1 MSDIKK
7 GYTFTDK
14 STDWV
19 SNKETAIRLNKM
31 LDDAKLNLVAG
42 TNITITPTANG
53 PSISASGG
61 GTGSVTSI
69 DVDGGTGISV
79 SPAGPIT
86 TAGTFTVTNTA
97 PDQVVSLTGA
107 GTTTVTGT
115 YPSFTISSAD
125 STTGTVTSVAAT
137 AGTGITVSG
146 SPITT
151 SGTLTITNSAPDQ
164 TVSLTG
170 AGTTVITGTY
180 PSFTVTS
187 NDAFTGTVTSVA
199 ATAGTG
205 ITISGSPI
213 TSSGTLSIT
222 NSAPDQVVSLTG
234 TGTTTVTG
242 TYPSFTINSADQ
254 HVGTVTAV
262 TGTLPIVSTGGTTPA
277 ISINA
282 ATISASGS
290 MSAADKTKL
299 DGITANQTEK
309 TFFAGPTSG
318 SAAAPTFR
326 VIASTDLPAFGSGDV
341 AFAVAGG
348 AGTIAANAVTNAK
361 AAQMATQTIKGRTTG
376 GTGNAEDLTA
386 TQATAILNPA
396 VGATVSVAGTKGL
409 VPAPAIGDQVKFLRG
424 DMTYQTVS
432 VPISVSNRA
441 ALRAY
446 TGAVD
451 KQFIVEQGYYSEGDG
466 GGGLWHFMAGDNNSV
481 DNDGTLVVPGGSYGT
496 VSGLNGC
503 WHRDGPGTARG
514 SIVRGTKL
522 DVRWFGAIPNKGIDC
537 ATPFVRAF
545 DSLKV
550 FTAKLD
556 GTIYAPAG
564 YYAFY
569 NNMLFD
575 VTGLDIKTAFVGDG
589 PSATVFYNSL
599 TTAGL
604 GYFMKFVGFDNLTL
618 SGFTVQKIVIAP
630 PTYNPDAII
639 HIKNGQ
645 SVHVNNVDGRDNVG
659 TTFLW
664 EATEGG
670 AWLQMAG
677 CKTYG
682 TSNVGTQLKCMG
694 GAGTVT
700 GCSFKTSYS
709 TPCLWVNSC
718 NSIQISD
725 SFFEGGG
732 PWKSFS
738 SNITGSGS
746 AFTVNATAHGFRVGD
761 YIVISSSTVAGY
773 NGRWKV
779 ATVAANSL
787 TVTSAVTGSATA
799 TLGTLWSCGLLGG
812 TAGGNVTESSIDNCL
827 FNTSGS
833 PGTGSVGLYLD
844 GRDTTSVSGIRI
856 SQCTWDYGVTGFFA
870 HGITNQAVN
879 VLGATVYNS
888 NVSLIYVN
896 ACGPNGGP
904 RDEFGA
910 FRLEGVTSITIND
923 CACFPTDN
931 NPPGTG
937 KTFNSLVISDGGQ
950 AYYTQDISITGG
962 TYTVPYSSTLF
973 PSASIYA
980 FVFDGSRVRRVNIS
994 GVGIDTINANAY
1006 VSSLINGASISNG
1019 ISVVYSNSSGALN
1032 IGNTNILSGTG
1043 VFSIT
1048 QTDQAKLVP
1057 ELGYGTSGTVDV
1069 RLDLKTSNY
1078 IGLVGN
1084 TTFTFSGI
1092 ASGSYIFLALKNT
1105 TGGSITLSW
1114 PAINW
1119 ASVSTPTSLAAG
1131 DSLLLRIFAFGT
1143 AYSDTFASY

>member
-19 SNKETAIRLNKM
+19 SNKETSIRLNKM
-31 LDDAKLNLVAG
+31 MDEAKLNLVAG
-42 TNITITPTANG
+42 TNVTITPTLNG
-53 PSISASGG
+53 PR
-61 GTGSVTSI
+61 I
-69 DVDGGTGISV
+69 DV
-79 SPAGPIT
+79 AG
-86 TAGTFTVTNTA
+86 
-97 PDQVVSLTGA
+97 S
-107 GTTTVTGT
+107 
-115 YPSFTISSAD
+115 
-125 STTGTVTSVAAT
+125 
-137 AGTGITVSG
+137 
-146 SPITT
+146 
-151 SGTLTITNSAPDQ
+151 
-164 TVSLTG
+164 
-170 AGTTVITGTY
+170 
-180 PSFTVTS
+180 
-187 NDAFTGTVTSVA
+187 
-199 ATAGTG
+199 
-205 ITISGSPI
+205 
-213 TSSGTLSIT
+213 
-222 NSAPDQVVSLTG
+222 
-234 TGTTTVTG
+234 
-242 TYPSFTINSADQ
+242 
-254 HVGTVTAV
+254 
-262 TGTLPIVSTGGTTPA
+262 
-277 ISINA
+277 
-282 ATISASGS
+282 
-290 MSAADKTKL
+290 
-299 DGITANQTEK
+299 
-309 TFFAGPTSG
+309 
-318 SAAAPTFR
+318 
-326 VIASTDLPAFGSGDV
+326 GSGDV
-341 AFAVAGG
+341 VGPASATDNALARFDGTTGKLIQNSVVTVDDTTGNMAGVGTLTVGG
-348 AGTIAANAVTNAK
+348 ALTYGSVTLTNNVTGTGKMVLDSSPILVTPNLGTPSTLVGTNITGTASGLTAGTVTTNANLTGDVTSVGNATTIAADAVTNAKLADMIANTVKVNATASTANPTDLSIGTNTVLGRVAGDIVAAQVVESQIANNAVTNAK
-361 AAQMATQTIKGRTTG
+361 AAQMATQTIKGRTTA

-424 DMTYQTVS
+424 DMTYQTVG

-451 KQFIVEQGYYSEGDG
+451 KQFIVEQGYSNEGDG
-466 GGGLWHFMAGDNNSV
+466 GGGLWYFMAGDDNSV

-496 VSGLNGC
+496 LSALNGC

-514 SIVRGTKL
+514 SIARGTKL
-522 DVRWFGAIPNKGIDC
+522 DVRWFGAIPNKSTDC
-537 ATPFVRAF
+537 STPFVRAF

-556 GTIYAPAG
+556 GAIYAPAG

-575 VTGLDIKTAFVGDG
+575 ATGLDIKTAFIGDG

-599 TTAGL
+599 TTSGL
-604 GYFMKFVGFDNLTL
+604 SYFMKFVGFDNLTL
-618 SGFTVQKIVIAP
+618 SGFTVQKIAITP
-630 PTYNPDAII
+630 PTYNPDSII

-670 AWLQMAG
+670 TWLQMAG

-682 TSNVGTQLKCMG
+682 TSNVGTQLKCLG

-738 SNITGSGS
+738 STITGSGS
-746 AFTVNATAHGFRVGD
+746 AFTVNATSHGFRVGD
-761 YIVISSSTVAGY
+761 YIVISSSTVGGY

-779 ATVAANSL
+779 ASVTTNSL
-787 TVTSAVTGSATA
+787 TVTSTVTGSATA

-844 GRDTTSVSGIRI
+844 GRDTTPVSGIRI

-870 HGITNQAVN
+870 HGITNQASN

-950 AYYTQDISITGG
+950 SYYTQDISITGG
-962 TYTVPYSSTLF
+962 TYTVPYSSSLF

-980 FVFDGSRVRRVNIS
+980 FVFDGANVRRVNIA
-994 GVGIDTINANAY
+994 GVGVDTLYSNAY
-1006 VSSLINGASISNG
+1006 VSSFINGATVSNG
-1019 ISVVYSNSSGALN
+1019 IALLYSDKNGNLLFVGTNSSSGANVLASN
-1032 IGNTNILSGTG
+1032 VMGKCAYAQKSANQSIPNSSFTAVTFDNLIFDDASIWSSGANTRLTVPSNVSRVRVASNVSFASNSTG
-1043 VFSIT
+1043 YRYVAIVKNGS
-1048 QTDQAKLVP
+1048 
-1057 ELGYGTSGTVDV
+1057 S
-1069 RLDLKTSNY
+1069 R
-1078 IGLVGN
+1078 
-1084 TTFTFSGI
+1084 I
-1092 ASGSYIFLALKNT
+1092 ASQLQLADRN
-1105 TGGSITLSW
+1105 SQ
-1114 PAINW
+1114 INIC
-1119 ASVSTPTSLAAG
+1119 SPTINVAAG
-1131 DSLLLRIFAFGT
+1131 DYFEFFLEQNTGGALDVLATAETAFSLEIIK
-1143 AYSDTFASY
+1143 

>member
-1 MSDIKK
+1 MGATTVKVNATTSTADP
-7 GYTFTDK
+7 TDL
-14 STDWV
+14 SVGINTV
-19 SNKETAIRLNKM
+19 VGR
-31 LDDAKLNLVAG
+31 VAG
-42 TNITITPTANG
+42 DI
-53 PSISASGG
+53 
-61 GTGSVTSI
+61 
-69 DVDGGTGISV
+69 
-79 SPAGPIT
+79 
-86 TAGTFTVTNTA
+86 
-97 PDQVVSLTGA
+97 
-107 GTTTVTGT
+107 
-115 YPSFTISSAD
+115 
-125 STTGTVTSVAAT
+125 VAAQV
-137 AGTGITVSG
+137 A
-146 SPITT
+146 T
-151 SGTLTITNSAPDQ
+151 SQI
-164 TVSLTG
+164 
-170 AGTTVITGTY
+170 
-180 PSFTVTS
+180 
-187 NDAFTGTVTSVA
+187 
-199 ATAGTG
+199 
-205 ITISGSPI
+205 
-213 TSSGTLSIT
+213 
-222 NSAPDQVVSLTG
+222 
-234 TGTTTVTG
+234 
-242 TYPSFTINSADQ
+242 AD
-254 HVGTVTAV
+254 
-262 TGTLPIVSTGGTTPA
+262 
-277 ISINA
+277 
-282 ATISASGS
+282 
-290 MSAADKTKL
+290 
-299 DGITANQTEK
+299 
-309 TFFAGPTSG
+309 
-318 SAAAPTFR
+318 
-326 VIASTDLPAFGSGDV
+326 
-341 AFAVAGG
+341 
-348 AGTIAANAVTNAK
+348 NAVTNAK
-361 AAQMATQTIKGRTTG
+361 AAQMATQTIKGRTTAS
-376 GTGNAEDLTA
+376 TGNAEDLTA
-386 TQATAILNPA
+386 TQATAILNAA
-396 VGATVSVAGTKGL
+396 VGATGSVAGTKGL

-424 DMTYQTVS
+424 DMTYQTAG
-432 VPISVSNRA
+432 VPISVANRA

-466 GGGLWHFMAGDNNSV
+466 GGGLWHFMAGDDNSV

-496 VSGLNGC
+496 VSGANGC

-604 GYFMKFVGFDNLTL
+604 SYFMKFVGFDNLTL

-670 AWLQMAG
+670 TWLQMAG

-694 GAGTVT
+694 GAGTIT

-738 SNITGSGS
+738 SSITGSGS

-761 YIVISSSTVAGY
+761 YIVISSSTVGGY

-787 TVTSAVTGSATA
+787 TVTSTVTGNATA

-827 FNTSGS
+827 FNTSGG

-879 VLGATVYNS
+879 VLGTTVYNS

-962 TYTVPYSSTLF
+962 TYTVPYSSSLF

-980 FVFDGSRVRRVNIS
+980 FVFDGANVRRVNIA
-994 GVGIDTINANAY
+994 GVGVDTLNTNAY
-1006 VSSLINGASISNG
+1006 VSSLINGAVISNG
-1019 ISVVYSNSSGALN
+1019 ISVVYSNNSGFLN
-1032 IGNTNILSGTG
+1032 IGNANILGGTG

-1105 TGGSITLSW
+1105 TGGSITLNW

-1143 AYSDTFASY
+1143 TYSDTFASY

>member
-1 MSDIKK
+1 MSDINK

-14 STDWV
+14 STDWA

-53 PSISASGG
+53 PSISASVG
-61 GTGSVTSI
+61 GTGSVTS
-69 DVDGGTGISV
+69 VDLTAGTGISV
-79 SPAGPIT
+79 SGGPIT
-86 TAGTFTVTNTA
+86 TSGSITVNNTA

-115 YPSFTISSAD
+115 YP
-125 STTGTVTSVAAT
+125 
-137 AGTGITVSG
+137 
-146 SPITT
+146 
-151 SGTLTITNSAPDQ
+151 N
-164 TVSLTG
+164 
-170 AGTTVITGTY
+170 
-180 PSFTVTS
+180 FTVTS
-187 NDAFTGTVTSVA
+187 NDAFTGTVTAV
-199 ATAGTG
+199 
-205 ITISGSPI
+205 
-213 TSSGTLSIT
+213 SGT
-222 NSAPDQVVSLTG
+222 A
-234 TGTTTVTG
+234 
-242 TYPSFTINSADQ
+242 
-254 HVGTVTAV
+254 
-262 TGTLPIVSTGGTTPA
+262 PIVSSGGTTPA

-282 ATISASGS
+282 ATTLAPGS
-290 MSAADKTKL
+290 MSAADKSKL
-299 DGITANQTEK
+299 DGIAANANNYSLPKATSTVLGGVELFSDTVQTVAANAVTTTSARTYGVQLNNVDQMVVNVPWIDSTFANQTEK

-341 AFAVAGG
+341 SFAVAGG

-361 AAQMATQTIKGRTTG
+361 AAQMATQTIKGRTTAS
-376 GTGNAEDLTA
+376 TGNAEDLTA
-386 TQATAILNPA
+386 TQATAILNAA
-396 VGATVSVAGTKGL
+396 VGATGSVAGTKGL

-424 DMTYQTVS
+424 DMTYQTAG
-432 VPISVSNRA
+432 VPISIANRA

-451 KQFIVEQGYYSEGDG
+451 KQFVVEQGYYSEGDG
-466 GGGLWHFMAGDNNSV
+466 GGGLWHFMAGDDNSV

-496 VSGLNGC
+496 VSGVNGC

-604 GYFMKFVGFDNLTL
+604 SYFMKFVGFDNLTL

-670 AWLQMAG
+670 TWLQMAG

-694 GAGTVT
+694 GAGTIT

-738 SNITGSGS
+738 SSITGSGS

-761 YIVISSSTVAGY
+761 YIVISSSTVGGY

-787 TVTSAVTGSATA
+787 TVTSTVTGNATA

-827 FNTSGS
+827 FNTSGG

-879 VLGATVYNS
+879 VLGTTVYNS

-962 TYTVPYSSTLF
+962 TYTVPYSSSLF

-980 FVFDGSRVRRVNIS
+980 FVFDGANVRRVNIA
-994 GVGIDTINANAY
+994 GVGVDTLNTNAY
-1006 VSSLINGASISNG
+1006 VSSLINGAVISNG
-1019 ISVVYSNSSGALN
+1019 ISVVYSNNSGFLN
-1032 IGNTNILSGTG
+1032 IGNANILGGTG

-1105 TGGSITLSW
+1105 TGGSITLNW

-1143 AYSDTFASY
+1143 TYSDTFASY